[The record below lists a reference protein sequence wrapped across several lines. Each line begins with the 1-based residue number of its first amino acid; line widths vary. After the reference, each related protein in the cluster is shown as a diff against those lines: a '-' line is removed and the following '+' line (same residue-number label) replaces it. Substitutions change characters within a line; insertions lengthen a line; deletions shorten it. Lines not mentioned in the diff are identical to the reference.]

1 MRFGTFYA
9 DCKKPT
15 LPHSRR
21 QGKFYG
27 VNPAV
32 HYLLSRCRRLSYIHR
47 LRSLWKTARNAGE
60 SSYPASIDFG
70 GRRES
75 ICSNMSFNDKRR
87 GRGRDKRDRF
97 GDDSFGEAPSF
108 PGEIRGGGERSGGG
122 FGGPRGGGGGFG
134 GGGGGG
140 FRSGGFGGGAPR
152 GPAMPAQ
159 VIGEGKGVVK
169 FFNGQKGFGF
179 IQVDDRPDDVFVHI
193 SAVEQA
199 GLTGLAEGQPLEFT
213 LVDRGGK
220 VSATDL
226 VIDGEPM
233 PVPERAPRPDRGGF
247 DRGGDRGG
255 FRGGGDRGDRGG
267 FDRAPMR
274 ESTGERANGTVKFF
288 NDMKGFGFIQRDDG
302 GEDVFVHISALERSG
317 VGNVT
322 QNDRLAFDIEV
333 DRRGKYSA
341 ANVER
346 LAE

>member
-1 MRFGTFYA
+1 
-9 DCKKPT
+9 
-15 LPHSRR
+15 
-21 QGKFYG
+21 
-27 VNPAV
+27 
-32 HYLLSRCRRLSYIHR
+32 
-47 LRSLWKTARNAGE
+47 
-60 SSYPASIDFG
+60 
-70 GRRES
+70 
-75 ICSNMSFNDKRR
+75 MSFNDKRR

-97 GDDSFGEAPSF
+97 GDDNFGESPSF
-108 PGEIRGGGERSGGG
+108 PGELRGGFDSPRGGGG
-122 FGGPRGGGGGFG
+122 FGGSRGGGGGFG

-140 FRSGGFGGGAPR
+140 GFRGGGAPR

-159 VIGEGKGVVK
+159 VIGEGKGIVK

-247 DRGGDRGG
+247 DRGDRGG
-255 FRGGGDRGDRGG
+255 FRGGDRDGASRG
-267 FDRAPMR
+267 PQR

-317 VGNVT
+317 MGPLN
-322 QNDRLAFDIEV
+322 QGDRIAFDIEV

-341 ANVER
+341 AN
-346 LAE
+346 LSHAD

>member
-1 MRFGTFYA
+1 
-9 DCKKPT
+9 
-15 LPHSRR
+15 
-21 QGKFYG
+21 
-27 VNPAV
+27 
-32 HYLLSRCRRLSYIHR
+32 
-47 LRSLWKTARNAGE
+47 
-60 SSYPASIDFG
+60 
-70 GRRES
+70 
-75 ICSNMSFNDKRR
+75 MSFNDKRR

-97 GDDSFGEAPSF
+97 GDDNFGFEAPSF
-108 PGEIRGGGERSGGG
+108 PGELRGGERSGGG
-122 FGGPRGGGGGFG
+122 FGGPRGGGA
-134 GGGGGG
+134 GGGGG
-140 FRSGGFGGGAPR
+140 FRGPPR

-159 VIGEGKGVVK
+159 VIGSGKGIVK

-193 SAVEQA
+193 SSVEQA

-233 PVPERAPRPDRGGF
+233 PVPERAPRPERSGFDRDRGGF
-247 DRGGDRGG
+247 NRGGDRDGG
-255 FRGGGDRGDRGG
+255 FQRG
-267 FDRAPMR
+267 PMR

-302 GEDVFVHISALERSG
+302 GEDVFVHISALDRSG
-317 VGNVT
+317 VGQVT

-341 ANVER
+341 TNVER